1 MALDVNALVS
11 IPAPDPGPLRYGLFA
26 AANGPSPFPEEHARE
41 FGMRY
46 DMLGCGDAHG
56 YEIICDP
63 SELAEKDF
71 DPNTAERPVLPF
83 ITYASLE
90 CGPLGYG
97 AEYLTRKTI
106 RRLVANEQEIVEQA
120 LWAGGFGNA
129 PALEDAATADL
140 GAAADIVEGI
150 SILEEWASENY
161 GYVPVIHAESRVAAY
176 AAEAHQVDR
185 RAPRLYTPLG
195 SIWSFG
201 GGYPGTG
208 PAGEVP
214 VAGNTWLFITGQVYL
229 WRNAEIFVPP
239 VLEVMN
245 RTTNTMRVLAEREWA
260 VSYDCVAAAVEVT
273 LEAP

>member
-26 AANGPSPFPEEHARE
+26 AANGPTPFPDDHARE

-56 YEIICDP
+56 YEIVCAP
-63 SELAEKDF
+63 GSLAEKDF
-71 DPNTAERPVLPF
+71 DPNTAEQSVLPF
-83 ITYASLE
+83 ITYATVE

-106 RRLVANEQEIVEQA
+106 RRLVANEQEIVENA
-120 LWAGGFGNA
+120 LWTGAFGNV
-129 PALEDAATADL
+129 PSLEGVGAVNL
-140 GAAADIVEGI
+140 GAAADITEGV
-150 SILEEWASENY
+150 SILEEWASEEY

-176 AAEAHQVDR
+176 AAEAHLVDR

-214 VAGNTWLFITGQVYL
+214 AAGATWLFVTGQVYL
-229 WRNAEIFVPP
+229 WRNTEIFVPP

-260 VSYDCVAAAVEVT
+260 VSYDCVVAAVEVT
-273 LEAP
+273 LEGP